1 MYCKYCGARIPEDE
15 KICPMCGKK
24 AEKGGGFPWKTVLI
38 TLGAVALTAALAWT
52 IWFAAN
58 GGFRPKANDI
68 YYKDNYSVEADKVAS
83 TRDQVVATADGAELT
98 NARLQ
103 VFYWMHVIDFL
114 NQNGAY
120 LSYYGLDYT
129 KPLNTQ
135 IYDKEKNLTWQ
146 QYFLEGALNTWK
158 QYVALNN
165 AAKKAGFILPEDTQ
179 KNLDELEKTM
189 SDLATENKMDSV
201 EQLLQADMGAGCTL
215 EDYRY
220 YLELYYTANL
230 FFAQQTESLEVSEE
244 EINAYFTEH
253 ESDLKANSITKESGK
268 LVDVRHIL
276 LQPKGGTQS
285 EDGKTVTYSDEEWET
300 CRKEAQ
306 ALLDQWLAGDK
317 TEDSFAAL
325 ASEKTEDP
333 GSKSNGGLYQYVAKG
348 KMVKEFED
356 WCFDETRKPGDY
368 GLVKT
373 SYGYHIMYFVEGN
386 EGWIRYC
393 HDGVVS
399 DKASELLKSFTE
411 NATLQTR
418 YKQICI
424 GISELGK
431 A

>member
-1 MYCKYCGARIPEDE
+1 MYCKYCGAQIPENE
-15 KICPMCGKK
+15 KTCPQCGKK
-24 AEKGGGFPWKTVLI
+24 ADKGDAFPWKTVLI

-68 YYKDNYSVEADKVAS
+68 HYKDNYSVEADKVAS
-83 TRDQVVATADGAELT
+83 SRDKVVATAEGESLT

-114 NQNGAY
+114 NNNSAY

-135 IYDKEKNLTWQ
+135 MYDKEKNLTWQ

-158 QYVALNN
+158 QYVALSN
-165 AAKKAGFILPEDTQ
+165 AAKKAGFTLPEDTQ

-244 EINAYFTEH
+244 EINAYFAEH

-276 LQPKGGTQS
+276 VEPEGGTKS
-285 EDGKTVTYSDEEWET
+285 EDGKTVTYSDEEWEA

-317 TEDSFAAL
+317 TEDSFATL

-333 GSKSNGGLYQYVAKG
+333 GSKSNGGLYRYVAKG

-356 WCFDETRKPGDY
+356 WCFDEARKPGDY

-373 SYGYHIMYFVEGN
+373 TYGYHIMYFVEGD

-411 NATLQTR
+411 NATLQTQ

-424 GISELGK
+424 GLSELGK